1 MKFKEYEY
9 NNFDDFRKAVTQVFS
24 NIEFLDSITTES
36 NSYGIRMFK
45 NKRDLK
51 VYLKDRFDTNREPYV
66 VLSGSL
72 TSTDDT
78 SYLVVMLLPD
88 VTSSLDSIIIGGVL

>member
-9 NNFDDFRKAVTQVFS
+9 ANFEDFKKSVTQVFS
-24 NIEFLDSITTES
+24 NVEFLDSITTES
-36 NSYGIRMFK
+36 SSYGIRMFR

-51 VYLKDRFDTNREPYV
+51 VYLKDRFDIKREPYV

-72 TSTDDT
+72 TSTEESSD
-78 SYLVVMLLPD
+78 LVVMLLPD